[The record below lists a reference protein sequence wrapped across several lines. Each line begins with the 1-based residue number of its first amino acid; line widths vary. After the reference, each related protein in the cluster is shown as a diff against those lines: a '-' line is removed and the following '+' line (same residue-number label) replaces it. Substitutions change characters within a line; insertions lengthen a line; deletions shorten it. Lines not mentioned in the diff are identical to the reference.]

1 MLQAQAGVVIGGTR
15 FVYPE
20 REKSISFSVR
30 NPSDESYLI
39 YTKVEPGG
47 LWTGADAPH
56 GVQSAFVAT
65 PQLFSLRPQR
75 ENTIRLIFTGGKLPE
90 NRETLF
96 TLNVAAI
103 PSANPHTTGV
113 QTAALRWSRNKNNV
127 VVNNPTPYYITLYQL
142 SLGASERSRVV
153 QTQGYARHWH
163 PSPVSL
169 FYGIISMEV
178 STSLRRLSL
187 LLAATLTFSAAAQE
201 EQATPQQIE
210 QTGKAAEAYFAAH
223 PEKMGEIVSTYL
235 AEHPEFLVA
244 AGESLRQRQEIAQQ
258 QAMVQNVILHREQL
272 LAGGDPVVGPANA
285 KVAVV
290 SFVDEQCVNC
300 NVTETLIHA
309 NPDIRFIFKKLPSA
323 GSANKVLQDNVKLVK
338 QIGFANAPAFVVLP
352 QEKDPVIQRIS
363 VMSGNVSSDA
373 LIMAIQKAKG

>member
-1 MLQAQAGVVIGGTR
+1 MRRQPLFSIMRKCVYPEKILLLFFLSTIMLQAQAGVVIGGTR

-113 QTAALRWSRNKNNV
+113 QTAVRSRFKLFYRPTGLTGNPDDAYQALRWSRNKNNV

-142 SLGASERSRVV
+142 SLGGKRIADGGLVAPFSERALEGCPDPGVCQVRWQAINDYGRIMPVR
-153 QTQGYARHWH
+153 TQA
-163 PSPVSL
+163 L
-169 FYGIISMEV
+169 
-178 STSLRRLSL
+178 TS
-187 LLAATLTFSAAAQE
+187 
-201 EQATPQQIE
+201 
-210 QTGKAAEAYFAAH
+210 
-223 PEKMGEIVSTYL
+223 
-235 AEHPEFLVA
+235 
-244 AGESLRQRQEIAQQ
+244 
-258 QAMVQNVILHREQL
+258 
-272 LAGGDPVVGPANA
+272 
-285 KVAVV
+285 
-290 SFVDEQCVNC
+290 
-300 NVTETLIHA
+300 
-309 NPDIRFIFKKLPSA
+309 
-323 GSANKVLQDNVKLVK
+323 
-338 QIGFANAPAFVVLP
+338 
-352 QEKDPVIQRIS
+352 
-363 VMSGNVSSDA
+363 
-373 LIMAIQKAKG
+373 